1 MELFHLCVL
10 YVYQQGFKK
19 RVVIHVQPLA
29 QLVHN
34 HKAQWGGIHGALW
47 LCTNYVKIVFL
58 AFSLKKNI
66 PCDTLVHVHVRA
78 ITTISEY
85 SLLVF

>member
-1 MELFHLCVL
+1 MDIYKSTTQAGMNLLAIVQMELFHLCVP

-34 HKAQWGGIHGALW
+34 FKVQWDEIH
-47 LCTNYVKIVFL
+47 T
-58 AFSLKKNI
+58 
-66 PCDTLVHVHVRA
+66 
-78 ITTISEY
+78 
-85 SLLVF
+85 